1 MMKTGVHPM
10 RVRLKLFFKWGIE
23 FDKDHPYTVSEHGN
37 RKVQYA
43 NKSELMDGIIQKY
56 PPEALPDGT
65 VDSEGGGMSGITL
78 RQETEQASSKRT
90 QSRNRQ
96 PKPLPQSGG
105 KGEKSGGG
113 TLLSQEQT
121 IANPVMDAADMKQEV
136 RANG

>member
-1 MMKTGVHPM
+1 M
-10 RVRLKLFFKWGIE
+10 
-23 FDKDHPYTVSEHGN
+23 
-37 RKVQYA
+37 QYA
-43 NKSELMDGIIQKY
+43 NKTELMDGIIQKY
-56 PPEALPDGT
+56 PPESLPDSI
-65 VDSEGGGMSGITL
+65 VDSESGGMFGIAL
-78 RQETEQASSKRT
+78 KQETEQVSSKRT

-121 IANPVMDAADMKQEV
+121 IAKPVMDAADMKQEV